1 MTDQPPIRPRRGLE
15 SLRPYQPRPD
25 EPGISLRLDNN
36 EAPSAVAELAA
47 KALRETTAEEIR
59 RYPVPAPLEAQIA
72 ERYTVEPS
80 RVIVTAGADDAL
92 ARIMTAFLDRDRKLL
107 SVVPTFE
114 MIPVDARVAGA
125 DIVEVQWGTGDFPIG
140 AILEQIKPGISV
152 ITVVTPNNPTGLV
165 APVEQLKQIA
175 SQARRIGAV
184 LVVDVAYAE
193 FAETDPTRDLLD
205 IENVIVVRTLSKAW
219 GLAGLRVG
227 YAIAPAPLADCVRV
241 AGGPYPTS
249 GPSLRAASVMLDSGE
264 PVVQRVAEEVIRE
277 RDVLCRLL
285 RACGFEVTESKANF
299 VFARAAAGPELA
311 RALKDAGIL
320 IRSFSKPGL
329 KDAVR
334 ITCPGDPAGFDRL
347 CRAILRWARPR
358 AILFDLDG
366 VIADVSGSYR
376 RAIADTCA
384 HFGVRITSEQIE
396 TVKLEGNANNDW
408 VVTHR
413 LLTRAGVEVEYDTVT
428 DEFERRYHGTPGQP
442 GLNETETM
450 LLAIEQLRAVT
461 SAFPCAIVTGRP
473 REDAAEFLDRFELRD
488 SFDAIVCMEDA
499 EQPKP
504 SPKPLEEALKRLREA
519 GRLDNTAA
527 GPIWMIGD
535 TVDDLRAAI
544 AQGAIPLGVRAP
556 GAPATSDDGLRAAG
570 AALVRPHIL
579 ELFDAVLPN
588 WKEAADGALR

>member
-1 MTDQPPIRPRRGLE
+1 MTDKPPIRPREGLQ
-15 SLRPYQPRPD
+15 SLPPYQPRPD
-25 EPGISLRLDNN
+25 EPGITLRLDNN

-47 KALRETTAEEIR
+47 EALRETTPEEIR

-72 ERYTVEPS
+72 DRIGVDRS

-92 ARIMTAFLDRDRKLL
+92 ARIMTAFLDRERKLL

-114 MIPVDARVAGA
+114 MIPVDAKVVGA
-125 DIVEVQWGTGDFPIG
+125 EIVEVQWGVGEFPIE
-140 AILEQIKPGISV
+140 AVLDQIKPGISV

-175 SQARRIGAV
+175 NAARRIGAI

-193 FAETDPTRDLLD
+193 FAQSDPTSELLD
-205 IENVIVVRTLSKAW
+205 HDNVVIVRTLSKAW

-227 YAIAPAPLADCVRV
+227 YAIAPAPLADFVRV

-249 GPSLRAASVMLDSGE
+249 GPSLRAASVMLNAGE
-264 PVVQRVAEEVIRE
+264 AVVCRIANEVVRE
-277 RDVLCRLL
+277 RSVLSQLL
-285 RACGFEVTESKANF
+285 RSCGFEVTESQANF
-299 VFARAAAGPELA
+299 IFAKGDRAGDLA
-311 RALKDAGIL
+311 ENLKDAGIL
-320 IRSFSKPGL
+320 IRAFKKPGL
-329 KDAVR
+329 GNAIR
-334 ITCPGDPAGFDRL
+334 ITCPGAPADFDCL
-347 CRAILRWARPR
+347 CAAILRWTRPS

-384 HFGVRITSEQIE
+384 HFGVQITTEQIE

-413 LLTRAGVEVEYDTVT
+413 LLTRAGVEVEYDAVT
-428 DEFERRYHGTPGQP
+428 DEFERRYHGTPAQP

-461 SAFPCAIVTGRP
+461 SAYPSAIVTGRP
-473 REDAAEFLDRFELRD
+473 REDAAEFLDRFGLREC
-488 SFDAIVCMEDA
+488 FGAIVCMEDA
-499 EQPKP
+499 ELPKP
-504 SPKPLEEALKRLREA
+504 SPKPLQEALRRLRGSGELA
-519 GRLDNTAA
+519 PDSS

-535 TVDDLRAAI
+535 TVDDLRAGVAS
-544 AQGAIPLGVRAP
+544 GAIPLGVRAP
-556 GAPATSDDGLRAAG
+556 GAPSSSDDGLRAAG

-588 WKEAADGALR
+588 WKEAANGAIR

>member
-1 MTDQPPIRPRRGLE
+1 MNDQPPIRPRPGLE

-25 EPGISLRLDNN
+25 EPGITLRLDNN

-47 KALRETTAEEIR
+47 EALRETTAEEIR
-59 RYPVPAPLEAQIA
+59 RYPVPAPLEAQVA
-72 ERYTVEPS
+72 ERYAVEPS

-92 ARIMTAFLDRDRKLL
+92 ARIMTALLDRDRKLL

-125 DIVEVQWGTGDFPIG
+125 DIVEVQWGTGDFPLGGI
-140 AILEQIKPGISV
+140 IEQIKPVISV
-152 ITVVTPNNPTGLV
+152 ISVVTPNNPTGLV

-175 SQARRIGAV
+175 SEARRIGAV

-193 FAETDPTRDLLD
+193 FADADPTPELLD
-205 IENVIVVRTLSKAW
+205 IGNVIIVRTLSKAW

-227 YAIAPAPLADCVRV
+227 YAITPAPLADCVRV
-241 AGGPYPTS
+241 PGGPYPTS
-249 GPSLRAASVMLDSGE
+249 GPSLRAASVMLESGE
-264 PVVQRVAEEVIRE
+264 PVVRRVAEEVIRE

-285 RACGFEVTESKANF
+285 RTCGFEVTESQANF
-299 VFARAAAGPELA
+299 VFARAAAAPELA
-311 RALKDAGIL
+311 RALKEAGIL
-320 IRSFSKPGL
+320 IRAFSKPGL
-329 KDAVR
+329 EDAIR
-334 ITCPGDPAGFDRL
+334 ITCPGDPSDFDRL
-347 CRAILRWARPR
+347 CSTILRWAKPS

-413 LLTRAGVEVEYDTVT
+413 LLTRAGVEVEYDAVT
-428 DEFERRYHGTPGQP
+428 DEFERRYHGTPEQP

-473 REDAAEFLDRFELRD
+473 REDAAEFLDRFGLREC
-488 SFDAIVCMEDA
+488 FDAIVCMEDA
-499 EQPKP
+499 QQPKP
-504 SPKPLEEALKRLREA
+504 SPKPLQEALRRLRGSGALES
-519 GRLDNTAA
+519 TT
-527 GPIWMIGD
+527 GPVWMIGD

-544 AQGAIPLGVRAP
+544 AQGAVPLGVRAP
-556 GAPATSDDGLRAAG
+556 GAPATSDDGLRRAG

>member
-1 MTDQPPIRPRRGLE
+1 MNDQPPIRPRPGLE
-15 SLRPYQPRPD
+15 SIRPYQPRPD
-25 EPGISLRLDNN
+25 EPGITLRLDNN
-36 EAPSAVAELAA
+36 EAPSAVAQLAA
-47 KALRETTAEEIR
+47 EALSQTTAEEIR

-72 ERYTVEPS
+72 ERHAVEPS

-125 DIVEVQWGTGDFPIG
+125 DIVEVQWGTGEFPLE
-140 AILEQIKPGISV
+140 AVLEQIRPGVSV

-165 APVEQLKQIA
+165 APVQQLKQIA
-175 SQARRIGAV
+175 TEARRIGAV

-193 FAETDPTRDLLD
+193 FAESDPTSRLLD
-205 IENVIVVRTLSKAW
+205 FDNVIIVRTLSKAW

-227 YAIAPAPLADCVRV
+227 YAITPAPLADCVRV
-241 AGGPYPTS
+241 CGGPYPTS
-249 GPSLRAASVMLDSGE
+249 GPSLRAASVMLGSGE
-264 PVVQRVAEEVIRE
+264 SLVRSVAEEVIRE
-277 RDVLCRLL
+277 RIVLTHLL
-285 RACGFEVTESKANF
+285 RACAFEVTDSLANF
-299 VFARAAAGPELA
+299 VFARAD
-311 RALKDAGIL
+311 RAPSLVNALRDAGIL
-320 IRSFSKPGL
+320 IRAFSKPGL
-329 KDAVR
+329 EDAIR
-334 ITCPGDPAGFDRL
+334 ITCPGDPSDFDRL
-347 CRAILRWARPR
+347 CTAILRWARPS

-428 DEFERRYHGTPGQP
+428 DEFERRYHGTPDRP

-473 REDAAEFLDRFELRD
+473 REDAAEFLDRFELRGC
-488 SFDAIVCMEDA
+488 FDAIVCMEDA
-499 EQPKP
+499 EEPKP
-504 SPKPLEEALKRLREA
+504 SPKPLQEALRRLREA
-519 GRLDNTAA
+519 DTLDDSQA
-527 GPIWMIGD
+527 GPVWMIGD

-544 AQGAIPLGVRAP
+544 AAGAIPLAVRAP
-556 GAPATSDDGLRAAG
+556 GAPATSDDGLRSAG

-588 WKEAADGALR
+588 WKEAVDGALR